1 MPEVRVLRDEI
12 HAGAGAEVTDL
23 KYGLPAHLIGTPDEN
38 GCEIWLGYISHGGYG
53 AYGKHVKPAHRLVF
67 TFVYGEIPAGIQLDH
82 ICHVKACVAPEH
94 LQMVTPKQNM
104 ENRKGPQRNST
115 SGIRGV
121 HWNTREKKWRVQVK
135 HNGKIYWGGRFT
147 DLTEAEKAAIALRNR
162 LFTNNLGDRERL
174 AAMAHLLG

>member
-1 MPEVRVLRDEI
+1 
-12 HAGAGAEVTDL
+12 
-23 KYGLPAHLIGTPDEN
+23 
-38 GCEIWLGYISHGGYG
+38 
-53 AYGKHVKPAHRLVF
+53 VKPAHRLVF

-82 ICHVKACVAPEH
+82 ICHVKACVTPEH